1 MLKGF
6 CQSVHWAQQNYTVIL
21 WDCPFKGIWYLMKK
35 SQMNLIHKK
44 QFVFK
49 LTSHGKR
56 KGRNWHG
63 IKLWK
68 NLTLEEEIIN
78 FAFSIFLN
86 RMTSSEYY
94 VQKCFLHIFLFL
106 LHIRSLIIFD
116 ENPKTLKFS
125 LLTFT
130 STVSYWK
137 LYFLNSSWT
146 QVLNIF
152 SIFPCLTQAVPQRT
166 GPGILQTPGLAG
178 ACWLWSHLKIK
189 FLLRVHPVLYFF
201 SLTSKK
207 II

>member
-1 MLKGF
+1 
-6 CQSVHWAQQNYTVIL
+6 
-21 WDCPFKGIWYLMKK
+21 
-35 SQMNLIHKK
+35 
-44 QFVFK
+44 
-49 LTSHGKR
+49 
-56 KGRNWHG
+56 
-63 IKLWK
+63 
-68 NLTLEEEIIN
+68 
-78 FAFSIFLN
+78 
-86 RMTSSEYY
+86 MTSSEYY
-94 VQKCFLHIFLFL
+94 VQKCSLLFCVFF

-152 SIFPCLTQAVPQRT
+152 SIFPCLTQAVSQRT
-166 GPGILQTPGLAG
+166 GPWILQTPGLAG

-189 FLLRVHPVLYFF
+189 FLLSVHPVLYFF

-207 II
+207 LYNLERIDDCIYNFFQIFKHVTQQ